1 MLDMMMFN
9 RSRMQHMILICLLVT
24 ACLVSAEP
32 MKLPLYVGRS
42 YDLLSG
48 NPLSDQVDPG
58 FEHSIFEFSYNDRDT
73 TEDGKYLVPDGV
85 SHRKVSSCTFSTDVR
100 TYRGTQTYQEDLKTK
115 ATISGGYK
123 GTLVEAA
130 FSSSTSYQSMQKQTI
145 ESNMSFTHATAECEA
160 YELSIDIFTVNTLL
174 PNFVRGAVESYQA
187 GRWDKFITQF
197 GTHFVYDVTMGGRAI
212 QEISYDFESVSK
224 MTSVDVD
231 INLAAKASFA
241 KFFADASFDWHK
253 HEEAVG
259 YAEKL
264 SRTINELYIGGEPPK
279 DGNIHTWV
287 DRVI

>member
-1 MLDMMMFN
+1 M
-9 RSRMQHMILICLLVT
+9 
-24 ACLVSAEP
+24 
-32 MKLPLYVGRS
+32 GRS

-123 GTLVEAA
+123 GSLVEAA
-130 FSSSTSYQSMQKQTI
+130 FSSSSTYQSMQKQTI

-174 PNFVRGAVESYQA
+174 PNFVRGAVESYQS
-187 GRWDKFITQF
+187 GSWDKFITQF

-224 MTSVDVD
+224 LASVDVD

-253 HEEAVG
+253 HEEEVG

-287 DRVI
+287 DRVIENPMPIKYKVIELSELFSKVKADGFNLT